1 MSTGSSALT
10 SAFDGS
16 KAFTTGNLYIGGN
29 PWDRNF
35 DGIFDDMRVYDRL
48 LSEEEIQL
56 LAVDPDNNHAPVIEA
71 PAELKIRVGETA
83 ESSVNVYDDER
94 PLDSTLVTTWS
105 VVAGNAANIEFADN
119 TEADTSITVKKSG
132 SYILRITASDGE
144 RYSAVDIPLIANP
157 SETILL
163 VQ

>member
-1 MSTGSSALT
+1 
-10 SAFDGS
+10 
-16 KAFTTGNLYIGGN
+16 
-29 PWDRNF
+29 
-35 DGIFDDMRVYDRL
+35 
-48 LSEEEIQL
+48 
-56 LAVDPDNNHAPVIEA
+56 VIEA